1 MGQSG
6 SLIDCGVEAIT
17 PTYRHPGEGR
27 DPLAV
32 PAKAGTP
39 EFFRRLGSRPAL
51 G

>member
-6 SLIDCGVEAIT
+6 SLIDCGVEPIT

-32 PAKAGTP
+32 VPAKAGTP
-39 EFFRRLGSRPAL
+39 
-51 G
+51 